1 MKIQENR
8 KINKIECNEKVRW
21 KDKKYINSK
30 EKDTV
35 KQRNGN
41 KAIKINQIVK

>member
-21 KDKKYINSK
+21 RYKKIYK
-30 EKDTV
+30 FKGERHCETEEWK
-35 KQRNGN
+35 
-41 KAIKINQIVK
+41 